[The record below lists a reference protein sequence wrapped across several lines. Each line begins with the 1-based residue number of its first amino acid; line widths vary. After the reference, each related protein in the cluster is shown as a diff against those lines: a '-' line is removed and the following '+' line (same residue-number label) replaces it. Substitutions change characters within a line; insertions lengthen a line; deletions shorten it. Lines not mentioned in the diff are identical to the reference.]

1 MEMLAMRHRFV
12 KVIMAFMLFSSLT
25 TIYAHAE
32 PVNFKDTGKHWAKAQ
47 IDEAVQ
53 KGYVNGY
60 PDGTFKP
67 DQPVTR
73 AQFVKMIVTA
83 LGLDF
88 ASEGSV
94 WYETYVESAKNAG
107 IYQSQDFD
115 AKKMNE
121 NIVRQHMAWLAVRAA
136 DDTLHTVESSGITK
150 EAEINRWPLTATN
163 NKITRSDAFMR
174 EYYEGFLVHQ
184 AFGRGIL
191 NGFGGN
197 VIGLDRTT
205 TRAQAVTV
213 IERILSFRKG
223 KKLVSDKYATA
234 EAELLWLKTNAF
246 TMAPHIFNDTNGTSM
261 KKGYKLENLILM
273 NTTVHTEVKRIILI
287 DLDDPKDP
295 YRKLLPETKKLGFGL
310 KSNIGKVP
318 NDAFA
323 LYTEYETYTNKSPK
337 QYPGGLELTTQS
349 YKRPQPYPRDKLI
362 EPVVMITQVKGFEH
376 ISTYGPSKNSN
387 GIGTG
392 VMVWAIPNSGYDL
405 NENVGNNRDK
415 NARNIDI
422 SFFVNPVFG
431 ENANI
436 SSAIFYGSTTH
447 FGK

>member
-1 MEMLAMRHRFV
+1 MRHRFV

-53 KGYVNGY
+53 KGYVNGF
-60 PDGTFKP
+60 PDGSFKP

-88 ASEGSV
+88 APEGSV

-174 EYYEGFLVHQ
+174 KYYEGFLVHQ

-197 VIGLDRTT
+197 VIDLDRTT

-213 IERILSFRKG
+213 IERILSLREG

-246 TMAPHIFNDTNGTSM
+246 TMAPHIFDDPKGVSM
-261 KKGYKLENLILM
+261 RIGYKLENLVFQNATL
-273 NTTVHTEVKRIILI
+273 HSEVKRIILI
-287 DLDDPKDP
+287 DLDDAKDP
-295 YRKLLPETKKLGFGL
+295 YRKLLPETNLLGFRDG
-310 KSNIGKVP
+310 NFGKMP
-318 NDAFA
+318 SDAYA
-323 LYTEYETYTNKSPK
+323 MYIEYETFTNKNPK
-337 QYPGGLELTTQS
+337 QYVGEVTLRTQS
-349 YKRPQPYPRDKLI
+349 YKQPSPFPFDKLVQ
-362 EPVVMITQVKGFEH
+362 PSVLITKEKGFEH
-376 ISTYGPSKNSN
+376 VSSFGPSKGAN
-387 GIGTG
+387 GVGSG
-392 VMVWAIPNSGYDL
+392 VMVWAIPNSGYSL
-405 NENVGNNRDK
+405 NENIGSDK
-415 NARNIDI
+415 NKPDRII
-422 SFFVNPVFG
+422 SFTFYTSGYYGDPVT
-431 ENANI
+431 NT
-436 SSAIFYGSTTH
+436 IFYGTTTH
-447 FGK
+447 YSK